1 MEEFWCST
9 PDELGAV
16 LDGVARS
23 RRDLADIL
31 LVTVWQQVA
40 LDRTKRLPD
49 LQRLLDRRR
58 EREEAEAVLLTKE
71 QVVAK
76 WKAFFDRARKTS

>member
-23 RRDLADIL
+23 RRDLADLL

-58 EREEAEAVLLTKE
+58 EREEAVELTKE
-71 QVVAK
+71 QLVAK
-76 WKAFFDRARKTS
+76 WKAFFDRARRAS